1 MSCYPV
7 PEEIT
12 SVCADYLVVDAVL
25 RNRSP
30 VAEIPANREK
40 NREIVQ
46 KWPFACDLVFKFK
59 CQNSEL
65 QRNSLEN
72 GTAN

>member
-1 MSCYPV
+1 MSCLSV
-7 PEEIT
+7 AEEIMPGR
-12 SVCADYLVVDAVL
+12 ADYLVADAVL
-25 RNRSP
+25 RNQSP
-30 VAEIPANREK
+30 KVKFPANREK

-46 KWPFACDLVFKFK
+46 KRPFACDSVFKFK